1 MVDETYAVFAGENAV
16 DLVARHPN
24 LCVVRTFSKSH
35 CLAGMRVGYAL
46 AQPGVIGLLDRVKDS
61 YNVSRLSQAA
71 ALAALADPD
80 YYAGLVRKIRAT
92 RDRARQAWTDRFGWF
107 TYPSQTNFLF
117 TEPRDRAGRT
127 GPEVARGLYDFLCA
141 RKILVRHFGSHAL
154 TSLFPP
160 HQRRHRR
167 RNARVAGAPRGM
179 AKIRIAT
186 ISRSTAETD
195 ITLKLTV
202 DGAGVPEVDTGIPFL
217 DHMLTLFAKHG
228 LFDLEVKAK
237 GDVAVDYHHTVEDV
251 GLVLGE
257 AFKTALGDKVGL
269 KRYGFFLLP
278 MDESLA
284 RVVLDLGGRPHLVY
298 EVEAPTMF
306 VRDFN
311 LALVKEFFRAFAN
324 SVGANVHIQL
334 LYGEE
339 PHHVVEAVFKCFARA
354 LDVATQ
360 IEPRAA
366 DQLPSTKGKL

>member
-1 MVDETYAVFAGENAV
+1 
-16 DLVARHPN
+16 
-24 LCVVRTFSKSH
+24 
-35 CLAGMRVGYAL
+35 
-46 AQPGVIGLLDRVKDS
+46 
-61 YNVSRLSQAA
+61 
-71 ALAALADPD
+71 
-80 YYAGLVRKIRAT
+80 
-92 RDRARQAWTDRFGWF
+92 
-107 TYPSQTNFLF
+107 
-117 TEPRDRAGRT
+117 
-127 GPEVARGLYDFLCA
+127 
-141 RKILVRHFGSHAL
+141 
-154 TSLFPP
+154 
-160 HQRRHRR
+160 
-167 RNARVAGAPRGM
+167 M
-179 AKIRIAT
+179 AKIRIANV
-186 ISRSTAETD
+186 SRRTAETD
-195 ITLKLTV
+195 ITLQLTV
-202 DGAGVPEVDTGIPFL
+202 DGTGVSRVDTGIPFL

-228 LFDLEVKAK
+228 LFDLDVKAK

-257 AFKTALGDKVGL
+257 AFKTALGDKIGL
-269 KRYGFFLLP
+269 KRYGFCLLP

-298 EVEAPTMF
+298 EVQAPTMY

-366 DQLPSTKGKL
+366 DQLPSTKGTL